1 MTDSEGSESDNHV
14 APFVYACLNHASM
27 MRRSSLYE
35 SEIFELGT
43 ELERSVCIVL
53 QHTCRNYEHLWICS
67 INLSCHINFTSVR
80 SHSIS
85 RKWRTG
91 VSAKDPVIPCHTFL
105 DWTSD
110 DSSLFFL
117 RNLCRSQGFPSRRC
131 WKRMRTNWWTPRPV
145 TRTAVYGGPQWF
157 GFRTWTAPKHD
168 SNQMWVDLEATFFSL
183 SIWWNYCCICMTKM
197 PAVFDG
203 WMTCWDPFL
212 EAELKPIRVRFLQAR
227 RGCFFFFNGQN
238 RLNNSMALRHF

>member
-1 MTDSEGSESDNHV
+1 MNIYG
-14 APFVYACLNHASM
+14 FVQS
-27 MRRSSLYE
+27 
-35 SEIFELGT
+35 
-43 ELERSVCIVL
+43 
-53 QHTCRNYEHLWICS
+53 
-67 INLSCHINFTSVR
+67 TSVVT
-80 SHSIS
+80 SIS
-85 RKWRTG
+85 L
-91 VSAKDPVIPCHTFL
+91 VSGATAFHENEGLGFRQKILSFHVILFWIGL
-105 DWTSD
+105 VTSD
-110 DSSLFFL
+110 DSIFFLL

-168 SNQMWVDLEATFFSL
+168 SNQKWVDLEATLFSL

-197 PAVFDG
+197 TAVFDG

-227 RGCFFFFNGQN
+227 LGCYFFETVKTGWTTPW
-238 RLNNSMALRHF
+238 L